1 MRAVVAH
8 FIILQFVWTTV
19 TMLNLLPLLF
29 LLGAT
34 PVLGSSSPTVLQNL
48 IRGSALKCA
57 ADLGGGLRT
66 LQRDVAP
73 CLSLLCFC

>member
-1 MRAVVAH
+1 MAKE
-8 FIILQFVWTTV
+8 TTRRGIAALSHHTPV
-19 TMLNLLPLLF
+19 RSFFLAPRPCMVSLFLPLLL

-66 LQRDVAP
+66 
-73 CLSLLCFC
+73 